1 MSKMKE
7 LYLEQQQAA
16 SGSGDEDY
24 LYEQYI
30 AQMQMNEEYW
40 QWKTV
45 QRELSIF
52 PADMEYDDEYYKP
65 TYRPTIEE
73 QFELD
78 ELLKKQNGHT

>member
-52 PADMEYDDEYYKP
+52 PADMEYDDEYYKS

>member
-24 LYEQYI
+24 VYEQYI

-52 PADMEYDDEYYKP
+52 PADMEYDDEYYKS
-65 TYRPTIEE
+65 TYTPTIEE
-73 QFELD
+73 QMELD

>member
-1 MSKMKE
+1 MGKMKE

-40 QWKTV
+40 QWKNA

-52 PADMEYDDEYYKP
+52 PADMEYDDEYYKS
-65 TYRPTIEE
+65 TYTPTIEE
-73 QFELD
+73 QMELD

>member
-1 MSKMKE
+1 MGKMKE

-24 LYEQYI
+24 IYEQYI

-40 QWKTV
+40 QWKNA

-52 PADMEYDDEYYKP
+52 PADMEYDDEYYKS
-65 TYRPTIEE
+65 TYTPTIEE
-73 QFELD
+73 QMELD